1 MSKIRHRARIAGGPD
16 AVLPPNMSWE
26 GAFKERKA
34 GGEVTEGRGE
44 GQNSG
49 RDRWTVGPRM
59 PLVPSLLSGPAGP
72 TTAGPSP
79 GNQAEQEGRHSSGQG
94 EAGSQDGEERQ
105 SLALP

>member
-1 MSKIRHRARIAGGPD
+1 M
-16 AVLPPNMSWE
+16 
-26 GAFKERKA
+26 
-34 GGEVTEGRGE
+34 TEGRGE

-79 GNQAEQEGRHSSGQG
+79 GNQAEQEGRHSIGQG